1 MTLAAGIL
9 AALGSL
15 CIVLGSLIQAWLAF
29 YQTKPLK
36 SEPNMSFGQELA
48 YGIANIIIESYGLV
62 FGWLLVLGGGV
73 LTFVGAIVAIIA
85 ALL

>member
-1 MTLAAGIL
+1 
-9 AALGSL
+9 
-15 CIVLGSLIQAWLAF
+15 
-29 YQTKPLK
+29 
-36 SEPNMSFGQELA
+36 MSFGEELA